1 VKYPAECPVF
11 EIINGCVE
19 CKGLHTTGAPSQ
31 YHSEEIDVWSCVR
44 FFEPFSLDALK
55 PLTAAAR
62 AMIAIAETGG
72 VKYPGKKGC
81 LPV

>member
-11 EIINGCVE
+11 EIIDGCPE
-19 CKGLHTTGAPSQ
+19 CKGSHTTGAPSQ
-31 YHSEEIDVWSCVR
+31 YHIEQIDVWSCVDV
-44 FFEPFSLDALK
+44 FEPFALDALR

-72 VKYPGKKGC
+72 VKYPGKKGR